1 MLGGAAAIHQLFVG
15 ITVLMVNPL
24 FIELRYVANCTL
36 RTALSISVA
45 VTGRGRE
52 EYPHSVG

>member
-15 ITVLMVNPL
+15 IAVLMVNPL

-52 EYPHSVG
+52 EYHSVG